1 MHKSLPRPEYYEA
14 ILQVRPRKHQIE
26 EFIVRR
32 IDERNDSQITK
43 VVELK
48 TGIDFYISNQ
58 KYARALG
65 TLLKRKFDGKLTI
78 SRKLFGRNRQSSKLV
93 YRATVLFRAE

>member
-1 MHKSLPRPEYYEA
+1 MDKSLPRPEYYEA
-14 ILQVRPRKHQIE
+14 ILQLRPRNHAVE

-32 IDERNDSQITK
+32 IDERNDAQITR
-43 VVELK
+43 VNQLK

-65 TLLKRKFDGKLTI
+65 ALLKRKFDGKLTI
-78 SRKLFGRNRQSSKLV
+78 SRKIFGRNRQSSKLL
-93 YRATVLFRAE
+93 YRATVLFRVE